1 MRIAVQQAP
10 ITVKGSDDIQLVG
23 SGFEAFG
30 DCYIRFGG
38 DVPHPGLVMLHPHDA
53 GEAREVRKR
62 DTHST
67 LTHACA

>member
-53 GEAREVRKR
+53 GEAREV
-62 DTHST
+62 
-67 LTHACA
+67 